1 MDMKTIGITLVVLCV
16 FFFLFSEFEKRATF
30 RKLHN
35 LLARGEYGEYLSLLD
50 SFLIKYLYPKYN
62 RLYMKLNG
70 YLFMEDHDE
79 ASRLF
84 EQMLSMHVTK
94 KQRKD
99 LVMKA
104 FNYYVER
111 MDKDHSSTLLA
122 EIDTWE
128 EEAQKVEAHRIY
140 DIFILKKYNYIE
152 EMEARL
158 NDVSGFD
165 LGALEYLLSVQY
177 ENKGDARDFN
187 EYYELRQVC
196 PDDAEEAT
204 GIEAICFLPSEA
216 CTLPIMKERIQYA
229 ARSFLVAMDRE
240 TGKMVG
246 FINALC
252 TDEESLRDELFTDIS
267 LHNPNGKN
275 VMICSVAVLPQYQ
288 GRGIAREMVRELLLE
303 QRKLG
308 KKCAILTCVPGKVK
322 MYKKFGFMDRG
333 ESQSTWGGEK
343 WHEMWCTLN
352 S

>member
-1 MDMKTIGITLVVLCV
+1 M
-16 FFFLFSEFEKRATF
+16 
-30 RKLHN
+30 
-35 LLARGEYGEYLSLLD
+35 
-50 SFLIKYLYPKYN
+50 
-62 RLYMKLNG
+62 
-70 YLFMEDHDE
+70 
-79 ASRLF
+79 
-84 EQMLSMHVTK
+84 
-94 KQRKD
+94 
-99 LVMKA
+99 
-104 FNYYVER
+104 
-111 MDKDHSSTLLA
+111 
-122 EIDTWE
+122 
-128 EEAQKVEAHRIY
+128 
-140 DIFILKKYNYIE
+140 
-152 EMEARL
+152 
-158 NDVSGFD
+158 
-165 LGALEYLLSVQY
+165 
-177 ENKGDARDFN
+177 
-187 EYYELRQVC
+187 RQVC